1 MSKTA
6 TQTVE
11 ETEASPRFSVSS
23 LFSARSDATLT
34 PKREKFQGYVA
45 FGAVS
50 SIILPN
56 AILPAVSYQVHLSPQ
71 SRPDETSSTPA
82 NSSSKYFQPDER
94 KLAAASDGDVIE
106 VPVHEI
112 HMPRRKTINV
122 IGRMNDRLMGGVG
135 PNEEFKL
142 LRMSKLEYTKY
153 WARDE
158 RGNYVGT
165 EPEGV
170 GHERLKAQ
178 GW

>member
-34 PKREKFQGYVA
+34 PKREKFQG
-45 FGAVS
+45 
-50 SIILPN
+50 
-56 AILPAVSYQVHLSPQ
+56 
-71 SRPDETSSTPA
+71 
-82 NSSSKYFQPDER
+82 KYFQPDER